1 MSSKKEQ
8 KPFLKGWQ
16 IVRLQW
22 LAQGLANLFFG
33 LPLIIITL
41 AYIDYPFSVIKSI
54 ALFYTGIYLFIFVPF
69 YGFFPLFLLRFAR
82 KTLNKIYK
90 KEKVEKKEG
99 LRTIERLLNLP
110 AKLSFIIFGTVF
122 SGFALGVFILW
133 LGLIP
138 ELMPLIELIVIL
150 GLSIGFVVSIIHAFL
165 NYVFLENYLRPVIEF
180 LGFLYP
186 GAIQG
191 IKIRKTPLFL
201 KVFLLVLLTTIASQT
216 SLWVLFAARIGT
228 TSPGEFKTAFMY
240 SGLVAGLTL
249 AYVFV
254 IAVLFSRNLIY
265 PLKKLIL
272 WARKVVRGETKE
284 KIFIITN
291 DEISEVVE
299 CLKQMVEELEN
310 TKVVLEIKIEARTK
324 KLREL
329 AEGLEDEVKRRTKKI
344 QEKMEE
350 LERFQKLAV
359 GRELKMVE
367 LKEEI
372 KKLKAEIKERKKK

>member
-8 KPFLKGWQ
+8 KPFLKSWQ

-22 LAQGLANLFFG
+22 LAQALANLFFG
-33 LPLIIITL
+33 LPLVIITL
-41 AYIDYPFSVIKSI
+41 VSIDYPFSIIKNVI
-54 ALFYTGIYLFIFVPF
+54 LFYIGIYLFIFIPF
-69 YGFFPLFLLRFAR
+69 YGLFPLFLLRFAR

-99 LRTIERLLNLP
+99 LRAIERLLNLP
-110 AKLSFIIFGTVF
+110 AKLSFIIFGTDF

-138 ELMPLIELIVIL
+138 ELMPLINLVIIL
-150 GLSIGFVVSIIHAFL
+150 GLSIGFVTGIIHAFL

-186 GAIQG
+186 EAIQS

-201 KVFLLVLLTTIASQT
+201 KVFLLVLLTAIASQT
-216 SLWVLFAARIGT
+216 SLGALFLARIGV
-228 TSPGEFKTAFMY
+228 TSPGELKTAFIY
-240 SGLVAGLTL
+240 TSIVAGLTL

-254 IAVLFSRNLIY
+254 IAFLFSRNLTY

-272 WARKVVRGETKE
+272 WARKVIGGETKE
-284 KIFIITN
+284 KISIITN

-299 CLKQMVEELEN
+299 CLKQMVEELESEK
-310 TKVVLEIKIEARTK
+310 TVLEIKVGART
-324 KLREL
+324 REL
-329 AEGLEDEVKRRTKKI
+329 KEFAEGLEDEVKRRTK
-344 QEKMEE
+344 EVYGRMEE
-350 LERFQKLAV
+350 LEKFHKLTV
-359 GRELKMVE
+359 GRELKMIE
-367 LKEEI
+367 LKKEI
-372 KKLKAEIKERKKK
+372 KKLKEVLKNKRP